1 MRDEHAPQ
9 VKVASSRETVGD
21 VIADALLKAA
31 AVLLLDAHF
40 SVLDL
45 NAGAQ
50 AQEICA
56 QHGDRRAA
64 AALFHVL
71 QLVEDEARPDTGGQ
85 LVEAADDFLRLH
97 AAFGKAHRLEHHKP
111 VAGGE
116 IARVNDVD
124 VVISGRRQ
132 TCVLIAGGK
141 IGGNS
146 DRTSGWGSQTDDRQI
161 LLDREDGGR
170 NNGTGYAV
178 PLEEYLIGLTAVQIP
193 DGYPKEAVKA
203 QAILARTALYREMDG
218 ADSIEESALDM
229 DYLEPEQIESRFEA
243 AGMPEYY
250 QTICGAV
257 RESAGQTAIWAGDY
271 IEPLFHAVSAG
282 RTREGDEAH
291 PYLAS
296 VAAKED
302 EGAGGYLTRQGMTR
316 EELKKR
322 LEERLNAMGEHPD
335 LENLEAERILEDIQI
350 VKRDSAGYVETVQIG
365 AETYSGDAV
374 RYALGVPSP
383 AFSLEEDGDEIRCVT
398 YGRGHGYGLSQ
409 YGAGLMAENGS
420 SAEEILKHYFK
431 NIQIVSE

>member
-1 MRDEHAPQ
+1 MKKR
-9 VKVASSRETVGD
+9 T
-21 VIADALLKAA
+21 A
-31 AVLLLDAHF
+31 AVL
-40 SVLDL
+40 
-45 NAGAQ
+45 
-50 AQEICA
+50 
-56 QHGDRRAA
+56 
-64 AALFHVL
+64 
-71 QLVEDEARPDTGGQ
+71 
-85 LVEAADDFLRLH
+85 
-97 AAFGKAHRLEHHKP
+97 AAFLIPYITTLA
-111 VAGGE
+111 V
-116 IARVNDVD
+116 
-124 VVISGRRQ
+124 SGRVQ
-132 TCVLIAGGK
+132 GADGGK

-146 DRTSGWGSQTDDRQI
+146 DRTSGWESQTDGRQI
-161 LLDREDGGR
+161 LLDREDGVR

-250 QTICGAV
+250 QMICGAV
-257 RESAGQTAIWAGDY
+257 RESAGQAAIWAGDY

-322 LEERLNAMGEHPD
+322 LEEGLNALGEHPD
-335 LENLEAERILEDIQI
+335 LENLEEERILEEME
-350 VKRDSAGYVETVQIG
+350 V
-365 AETYSGDAV
+365 
-374 RYALGVPSP
+374 L
-383 AFSLEEDGDEIRCVT
+383 LEDT
-398 YGRGHGYGLSQ
+398 P
-409 YGAGLMAENGS
+409 
-420 SAEEILKHYFK
+420 
-431 NIQIVSE
+431 

>member
-1 MRDEHAPQ
+1 MKKR
-9 VKVASSRETVGD
+9 T
-21 VIADALLKAA
+21 A
-31 AVLLLDAHF
+31 AVL
-40 SVLDL
+40 
-45 NAGAQ
+45 
-50 AQEICA
+50 
-56 QHGDRRAA
+56 
-64 AALFHVL
+64 
-71 QLVEDEARPDTGGQ
+71 
-85 LVEAADDFLRLH
+85 
-97 AAFGKAHRLEHHKP
+97 AAFLIPYITTLA
-111 VAGGE
+111 V
-116 IARVNDVD
+116 
-124 VVISGRRQ
+124 SGRVQ
-132 TCVLIAGGK
+132 GADGGK

-146 DRTSGWGSQTDDRQI
+146 DRTSGWESQTDGRKI

-322 LEERLNAMGEHPD
+322 LEED
-335 LENLEAERILEDIQI
+335 RILEEIQI

>member
-1 MRDEHAPQ
+1 MKKR
-9 VKVASSRETVGD
+9 T
-21 VIADALLKAA
+21 A
-31 AVLLLDAHF
+31 AVL
-40 SVLDL
+40 
-45 NAGAQ
+45 
-50 AQEICA
+50 
-56 QHGDRRAA
+56 
-64 AALFHVL
+64 
-71 QLVEDEARPDTGGQ
+71 
-85 LVEAADDFLRLH
+85 
-97 AAFGKAHRLEHHKP
+97 AAFLIPYITTLA
-111 VAGGE
+111 V
-116 IARVNDVD
+116 
-124 VVISGRRQ
+124 SGRVQ
-132 TCVLIAGGK
+132 GADGGK

-146 DRTSGWGSQTDDRQI
+146 DRTSGGGSQTDGRQI
-161 LLDREDGGR
+161 LLDREDGVR

-257 RESAGQTAIWAGDY
+257 RESAGQTAIWDGDY

-316 EELKKR
+316 EPTP
-322 LEERLNAMGEHPD
+322 A
-335 LENLEAERILEDIQI
+335 
-350 VKRDSAGYVETVQIG
+350 VIG
-365 AETYSGDAV
+365 
-374 RYALGVPSP
+374 
-383 AFSLEEDGDEIRCVT
+383 
-398 YGRGHGYGLSQ
+398 Q
-409 YGAGLMAENGS
+409 
-420 SAEEILKHYFK
+420 
-431 NIQIVSE
+431 

>member
-1 MRDEHAPQ
+1 
-9 VKVASSRETVGD
+9 
-21 VIADALLKAA
+21 
-31 AVLLLDAHF
+31 
-40 SVLDL
+40 
-45 NAGAQ
+45 
-50 AQEICA
+50 
-56 QHGDRRAA
+56 
-64 AALFHVL
+64 
-71 QLVEDEARPDTGGQ
+71 
-85 LVEAADDFLRLH
+85 
-97 AAFGKAHRLEHHKP
+97 
-111 VAGGE
+111 
-116 IARVNDVD
+116 
-124 VVISGRRQ
+124 
-132 TCVLIAGGK
+132 
-141 IGGNS
+141 
-146 DRTSGWGSQTDDRQI
+146 
-161 LLDREDGGR
+161 
-170 NNGTGYAV
+170 
-178 PLEEYLIGLTAVQIP
+178 
-193 DGYPKEAVKA
+193 
-203 QAILARTALYREMDG
+203 MDG

-250 QTICGAV
+250 QTICGGGPGE
-257 RESAGQTAIWAGDY
+257 RRTDGDLGWGY

-296 VAAKED
+296 VVAKED

-322 LEERLNAMGEHPD
+322 LEEGLNALGEHPD
-335 LENLEAERILEDIQI
+335 LENLEEERILEEIQI

-420 SAEEILKHYFK
+420 SAEEI
-431 NIQIVSE
+431 

>member
-1 MRDEHAPQ
+1 MKKRP
-9 VKVASSRETVGD
+9 
-21 VIADALLKAA
+21 A
-31 AVLLLDAHF
+31 AVL
-40 SVLDL
+40 
-45 NAGAQ
+45 
-50 AQEICA
+50 
-56 QHGDRRAA
+56 
-64 AALFHVL
+64 
-71 QLVEDEARPDTGGQ
+71 
-85 LVEAADDFLRLH
+85 
-97 AAFGKAHRLEHHKP
+97 AAFLIPYITTLA
-111 VAGGE
+111 V
-116 IARVNDVD
+116 
-124 VVISGRRQ
+124 SGRVQ
-132 TCVLIAGGK
+132 GADGGK

-146 DRTSGWGSQTDDRQI
+146 DRTSGWESQTDGRQI

-229 DYLEPEQIESRFEA
+229 DYLEPEQIESKFEA

-257 RESAGQTAIWAGDY
+257 RESVGQTAIW
-271 IEPLFHAVSAG
+271 
-282 RTREGDEAH
+282 TREGDEAH

-322 LEERLNAMGEHPD
+322 LEEGLNALGEHPD
-335 LENLEAERILEDIQI
+335 LENLEEDRILEEIQI

>member
-1 MRDEHAPQ
+1 
-9 VKVASSRETVGD
+9 
-21 VIADALLKAA
+21 
-31 AVLLLDAHF
+31 
-40 SVLDL
+40 
-45 NAGAQ
+45 
-50 AQEICA
+50 
-56 QHGDRRAA
+56 
-64 AALFHVL
+64 
-71 QLVEDEARPDTGGQ
+71 
-85 LVEAADDFLRLH
+85 
-97 AAFGKAHRLEHHKP
+97 
-111 VAGGE
+111 
-116 IARVNDVD
+116 
-124 VVISGRRQ
+124 
-132 TCVLIAGGK
+132 
-141 IGGNS
+141 
-146 DRTSGWGSQTDDRQI
+146 
-161 LLDREDGGR
+161 
-170 NNGTGYAV
+170 
-178 PLEEYLIGLTAVQIP
+178 
-193 DGYPKEAVKA
+193 
-203 QAILARTALYREMDG
+203 
-218 ADSIEESALDM
+218 M

-250 QTICGAV
+250 QTICEAV
-257 RESAGQTAIWAGDY
+257 RESARQVAIWDGDY

-322 LEERLNAMGEHPD
+322 LEEGLNALGEHPD
-335 LENLEAERILEDIQI
+335 LEKLEEDRILEEIQI

-383 AFSLEEDGDEIRCVT
+383 AFSLEEDGDEIRCIT

-420 SAEEILKHYFK
+420 SAEEILKHYYK

>member
-1 MRDEHAPQ
+1 MKKR
-9 VKVASSRETVGD
+9 T
-21 VIADALLKAA
+21 A
-31 AVLLLDAHF
+31 AVL
-40 SVLDL
+40 
-45 NAGAQ
+45 
-50 AQEICA
+50 
-56 QHGDRRAA
+56 
-64 AALFHVL
+64 
-71 QLVEDEARPDTGGQ
+71 
-85 LVEAADDFLRLH
+85 
-97 AAFGKAHRLEHHKP
+97 AAFLIPYITTLA
-111 VAGGE
+111 V
-116 IARVNDVD
+116 
-124 VVISGRRQ
+124 SGRVQ
-132 TCVLIAGGK
+132 GADGGK

-146 DRTSGWGSQTDDRQI
+146 DRTSGWESQTDGRQI
-161 LLDREDGGR
+161 LLDREDGVR

-322 LEERLNAMGEHPD
+322 LEED
-335 LENLEAERILEDIQI
+335 RILEEIQI

>member
-1 MRDEHAPQ
+1 MKKR
-9 VKVASSRETVGD
+9 T
-21 VIADALLKAA
+21 A
-31 AVLLLDAHF
+31 AVL
-40 SVLDL
+40 
-45 NAGAQ
+45 
-50 AQEICA
+50 
-56 QHGDRRAA
+56 
-64 AALFHVL
+64 
-71 QLVEDEARPDTGGQ
+71 
-85 LVEAADDFLRLH
+85 
-97 AAFGKAHRLEHHKP
+97 AAFLIPYITTLA
-111 VAGGE
+111 V
-116 IARVNDVD
+116 
-124 VVISGRRQ
+124 SGRVQ
-132 TCVLIAGGK
+132 GADGGK

-146 DRTSGWGSQTDDRQI
+146 DRTSGWESQTDGRQI

-229 DYLEPEQIESRFEA
+229 DYLEPEQIESKFEA

-257 RESAGQTAIWAGDY
+257 RESVGQTAIWDGDY

-322 LEERLNAMGEHPD
+322 LEEGLNALGEHPD
-335 LENLEAERILEDIQI
+335 LENLEEERILEEIQI

-383 AFSLEEDGDEIRCVT
+383 AFPSRKTGTKSAVL
-398 YGRGHGYGLSQ
+398 LM
-409 YGAGLMAENGS
+409 GAGMVTGCRSTGRDSWRRMGA
-420 SAEEILKHYFK
+420 ARKKF
-431 NIQIVSE
+431 